1 MAGTTDYLQVAT
13 VILLQLF
20 HPQNNRHTMTHSIRK
35 FLLIN
40 LLLAM
45 TVIISLTAI
54 GNYYLDKQD
63 IEEHL
68 DNLLSQAG
76 LSFTAI
82 ASRDIQHQNWK
93 KLQARM
99 DAVPAQAQ
107 KYLTKVDDENKP
119 EPSNYVGK
127 YRFQIWGPDHTL
139 LLRSANSPTTMLSS
153 GKFGFND
160 LVINKIH
167 YRVFSNYDQDTNLIF
182 IVAEPYFERD
192 QLAHHIMI
200 DDLYIMLLTYPLAG
214 FLIWIIIGRG
224 LRSLNQIAHALTKR
238 EPYYLESVN
247 ASDVPIEIQP
257 LIKELNRLLHRLKA
271 AFEREK
277 RFAGDAAHE
286 LRTPLA
292 AIRTQAQVASLVS
305 SSPEQLAVMQNVILG
320 VDRAHHI
327 VNQLLAMGRLTPEN
341 EHFKTYQ
348 QCSLENIIQEVL
360 MQLGPI
366 TREKGICIEFH
377 HPTQSAMIHGNATAL
392 QILIR
397 NLVDNA
403 IRYTPSTGQININLT
418 HEKEN
423 IALTIA
429 DNGPGIPEKFRE
441 RIFERFF
448 RIFGNE
454 APGSGLG
461 LSIVKQVA
469 DLHQATIVTT
479 ETDPINHTGFTI
491 TIRFPVVDLR
501 PTN

>member
-1 MAGTTDYLQVAT
+1 M
-13 VILLQLF
+13 
-20 HPQNNRHTMTHSIRK
+20 NHSIRK

-82 ASRDIQHQNWK
+82 ASRDIQNQNWK

-107 KYLTKVDDENKP
+107 KYMAKLNNDNKP
-119 EPSNYVGK
+119 EGPNRYVGK
-127 YRFQIWGPDHTL
+127 YRFQIWGPDNTL
-139 LLRSANSPTTMLSS
+139 LLRSANAPTEMLSR
-153 GKFGFND
+153 GKFGFSD
-160 LVINKIH
+160 LVISNIH
-167 YRVFSNYDQDTNLIF
+167 YRVFSNYDQDTNLTF

-247 ASDVPIEIQP
+247 TSDIPIEIQP
-257 LIKELNRLLHRLKA
+257 LIQELNQLLLRLKD
-271 AFEREK
+271 AFQREK

-292 AIRTQAQVASLVS
+292 AIRTQAQVASLVA

-341 EHFKTYQ
+341 DHFKSYQ
-348 QCSLENIIQEVL
+348 KCSLDHIIQEVIN
-360 MQLGPI
+360 QLSAM
-366 TREKGICIEFH
+366 TREKSIQIVFD
-377 HPTQSAMIHGNATAL
+377 HPPQAVTIDGNVTAL

-403 IRYTPSTGQININLT
+403 LRYTPTSTGKIHITLCL
-418 HEKEN
+418 EKEN

-469 DLHQATIVTT
+469 DLHHAQITT
-479 ETDPINHTGFTI
+479 AETDPINHTGFTI
-491 TIRFPVVDLR
+491 TLRFPLSA
-501 PTN
+501 

>member
-1 MAGTTDYLQVAT
+1 MK
-13 VILLQLF
+13 
-20 HPQNNRHTMTHSIRK
+20 HSIRK

-82 ASRDIQHQNWK
+82 ASHDIQNQNWQ

-107 KYLTKVDDENKP
+107 KYMSNEKKP
-119 EPSNYVGK
+119 EPSSYAGK
-127 YRFQIWGPDHTL
+127 YRFQIWGPNHTL
-139 LLRSANSPTTMLSS
+139 LLRSANAPTTMLSKE
-153 GKFGFND
+153 KFGFND
-160 LVINKIH
+160 LIINNIH

-214 FLIWIIIGRG
+214 LLIWIIIGRG

-247 ASDVPIEIQP
+247 ASDVPLEIQP
-257 LIKELNRLLHRLKA
+257 LIQELNQLLQRLKA

-292 AIRTQAQVASLVS
+292 AIRTQAQVASLVA

-327 VNQLLAMGRLTPEN
+327 VNQLLAMGRLTPDN
-341 EHFKTYQ
+341 DHFKTYQ
-348 QCSLENIIQEVL
+348 PCSLEHIIQEVL
-360 MQLGPI
+360 KSLSAM
-366 TREKGICIEFH
+366 TREKSVQIIFN
-377 HPTQSAMIHGNATAL
+377 HPAQAVTIHGNATAL
-392 QILIR
+392 QILVR

-403 IRYTPSTGQININLT
+403 IRYTPSMGKINIDLKLET
-418 HEKEN
+418 KHL
-423 IALTIA
+423 ALTIA
-429 DNGPGIPEKFRE
+429 DDGPGIPEKFRE

-469 DLHQATIVTT
+469 DLHHAHIVTT
-479 ETDPINHTGFTI
+479 ETDPIKHTGFTI
-491 TIRFPVVDLR
+491 TIRFPLQHTEV
-501 PTN
+501 